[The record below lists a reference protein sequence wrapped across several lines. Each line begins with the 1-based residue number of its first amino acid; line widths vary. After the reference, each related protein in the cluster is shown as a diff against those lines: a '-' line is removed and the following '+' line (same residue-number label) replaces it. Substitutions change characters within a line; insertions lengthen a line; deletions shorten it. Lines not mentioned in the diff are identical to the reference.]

1 MRFLCIVKA
10 TELSEKGL
18 MPENAEKLFAEMGKF
33 NEEMARAGVML
44 AGDGLKPS
52 SQGARI
58 NFKGNQRSVT
68 DGPFSETKELIA
80 GFWIIQA
87 KSLEE
92 AVEWMKRSPHPHPGT
107 DTNIE
112 IRPFYEAEDFSTEF
126 GVQFSPEEQEREQ
139 RTVKMME
146 KNKQR

>member
-1 MRFLCIVKA
+1 MRFMCIVKA
-10 TELSEKGL
+10 TEESEKGL
-18 MPENAEKLFAEMGKF
+18 VFDDRTRKMFEDMGKF

-44 AGDGLKPS
+44 SGDGLKPS
-52 SQGARI
+52 SEGARV
-58 NFKGNQRSVT
+58 NFKGNQRTVT

-92 AVEWMKRSPHPHPGT
+92 AVEWMKRCPHPHPGI

-112 IRPFYEAEDFSTEF
+112 IRPFYEMEDFGNEF
-126 GVQFSPEEQEREQ
+126 PAEEREREARVIQ
-139 RTVKMME
+139 QME
-146 KNKQR
+146 KNKGR